1 MHPCLRV
8 LVLSLPLFGR
18 LFLQCLF
25 PTNDLP
31 VKVTL
36 ATALNITIF
45 FLPPQAIP
53 SELYFFSFSCLW
65 LSNTTRGIQHEVRDF
80 FFSFSIYFVR
90 HYEQGLGTWR
100 CHRNPL
106 LSGRK
111 EAKLSCQVVSFPGK
125 PSKWILVPWK
135 GTALLTR
142 TGVESVGTDS
152 HRNLALLLMSH
163 TTLGI
168 YSSSKLPL
176 ASFRKWG

>member
-1 MHPCLRV
+1 MTSQSR
-8 LVLSLPLFGR
+8 SLWPLH
-18 LFLQCLF
+18 LTLQFFSIPTSNPF
-25 PTNDLP
+25 P
-31 VKVTL
+31 
-36 ATALNITIF
+36 AL
-45 FLPPQAIP
+45 
-53 SELYFFSFSCLW
+53 FFSFSCLG
-65 LSNTTRGIQHEVRDF
+65 LSNTTRGMQHEDRVF
-80 FFSFSIYFVR
+80 FFFSIYFVR

-100 CHRNPL
+100 CHRSPL
-106 LSGRK
+106 LRGRK

-152 HRNLALLLMSH
+152 HRNLALVLMSH
-163 TTLGI
+163 MTLGI